1 LTDLL
6 THIESEHFR
15 TLLNGQSEG
24 VAYERKLTQAG
35 DFYGG
40 EVIER
45 REAPHPQ
52 KKGTTYA
59 VLTVRIAEGQA
70 GGEALEAGLRVV
82 VRCNTAGLTKMV
94 ERFDP
99 QVGDEIAILLHE
111 QSKSKAPLPY
121 SYNVVKP
128 AQVAKEEEG
137 WS

>member
-59 VLTVRIAEGQA
+59 VLVIRIAEGRSE
-70 GGEALEAGLRVV
+70 GESLEAGLRVL
-82 VRCNTAGLTKMV
+82 VRCSTAGLSKMV

-99 QVGDEIAILLHE
+99 QVGDEIAVLLHE
-111 QSKSKAPLPY
+111 QSRPKAPLPY
-121 SYNVVKP
+121 SYNVVKS
-128 AQVAKEEEG
+128 ALAVKEEEG